1 MVKSNSN
8 VVQATASSLNTSSF
22 RIAGMARSYIR
33 NARRVLPN
41 RLLTAVLV
49 TAVFLFSALALHAA
63 WIPLK
68 AELAQW
74 LIARSWEQ
82 AQTGAAAPP
91 PWPWA
96 DTRPVAELEVP
107 DKGIRQFVLEGNS
120 GRNLA
125 FGPVFTDGTAHG
137 RDRVIN
143 GHRDTHFDFLQLLAA
158 GDQVRLETPSEVQ
171 WFEVVQTD
179 VIDSRVQEM
188 LIDPG
193 RDRLSLVTCYPFD
206 SPDAGGPLRYV
217 VTALPADSP

>member
-1 MVKSNSN
+1 MDVGAGHACDCS
-8 VVQATASSLNTSSF
+8 QAKKNRGHGPLPQVHCRLWKF
-22 RIAGMARSYIR
+22 SYR
-33 NARRVLPN
+33 PFAAALF
-41 RLLTAVLV
+41 A
-49 TAVFLFSALALHAA
+49 AAFLFLALALHAA

-82 AQTGAAAPP
+82 AQSSGVAPP

-96 DTRPVAELEVP
+96 DTRPAAVLEVP
-107 DKGIRQFVLEGNS
+107 GEGIRQYVLEGNS

-125 FGPVFTDGTAHG
+125 FGPVFTDGTLHG

-143 GHRDTHFDFLQLLAA
+143 GHRDTHFGFLQALQT
-158 GDQVRLETPSEVQ
+158 GDRLRLETQDGEQ
-171 WFEVVQTD
+171 WFEISQADVV
-179 VIDSRVQEM
+179 DSRMQEL

-217 VTALPADSP
+217 VTALPVSGPET